1 MRQKFEKWISQIAE
15 GSMENLQP
23 RGSTST
29 DGLCTF
35 WIDQKWLLTEG
46 TVSESLKPDMDS

>member
-1 MRQKFEKWISQIAE
+1 
-15 GSMENLQP
+15 MENLQP
-23 RGSTST
+23 RRSTST

-35 WIDQKWLLTEG
+35 RIDQKWLLTEG